1 LKLLNGCSLELPITI
16 TQVKAKLCDMTH
28 ISEIIGIVDRALM
41 AEGRSF
47 ALTDQ
52 GIMPRFYFD
61 ISNGGLTIDDKGT
74 EFSNAHAARDAA
86 IKTLP
91 HLAKDFISDGP
102 SREVLVL
109 LRDEHGRALFT
120 ASLTLTAKW
129 LVERA

>member
-1 LKLLNGCSLELPITI
+1 MI
-16 TQVKAKLCDMTH
+16 TQVKAKLCVMTH

-47 ALTDQ
+47 ALADQ

-61 ISNGGLTIDDKGT
+61 ISDGGLIIDNTGT
-74 EFSNAHAARDAA
+74 EYPNAHVARDAA

-91 HLAKDFISDGP
+91 HLAKDHISDGP

-109 LRDEHGRALFT
+109 MRDEHGRALFT

-129 LVERA
+129 LVETA